1 MTTNEPADARGVA
14 VILAAGMGTRMKSR
28 LAKVLHPLL
37 GRSMAGWVVA
47 AARQAGLRSIAV
59 VNHQEDA
66 VRANLAAPDVSFV
79 RQPQPLGTGHA
90 VASAAAALPVEGP
103 VVVLCGDAPLVR
115 AETLV
120 ALLDAHAASS
130 HPVTV
135 LTARVPDPAAYGRIL
150 RGPDG
155 SVRGIVE
162 AAEATPEQ
170 LAIDEIN
177 TGAYAFDAAYLREM
191 LPRLEPHA
199 PKGEYYLT
207 DLVELAAERGGSGGL
222 VHHDVDELMGVND
235 KWALSLA
242 RAVLQERLLRSHAL
256 AGVTF
261 QHPSSTRVEA
271 DVTLEQDVVV
281 GPHVVLA
288 GRTHVGEG
296 SVISAGCVLTDARV
310 GADVLVK
317 PYSVFEDCH
326 VGDETQ
332 IGPFARLRPA
342 AEVRVGAKVGNFV
355 EIKKSVIE
363 PGAKVPHLSYVGDAH
378 VGPGANVGAG
388 TITCNYDGYGKHR
401 TEIGAG
407 AFIGSNTSLVAPVA
421 VGEGALVGAGSVVT
435 RDVPPDALAL
445 GRARQV
451 TMEGAAVQIRARA
464 EQRKR
469 EKDG

>member
-1 MTTNEPADARGVA
+1 M
-14 VILAAGMGTRMKSR
+14 
-28 LAKVLHPLL
+28 
-37 GRSMAGWVVA
+37 
-47 AARQAGLRSIAV
+47 
-59 VNHQEDA
+59 
-66 VRANLAAPDVSFV
+66 
-79 RQPQPLGTGHA
+79 
-90 VASAAAALPVEGP
+90 
-103 VVVLCGDAPLVR
+103 
-115 AETLV
+115 
-120 ALLDAHAASS
+120 
-130 HPVTV
+130 
-135 LTARVPDPAAYGRIL
+135 
-150 RGPDG
+150 
-155 SVRGIVE
+155 SVRGR
-162 AAEATPEQ
+162 P
-170 LAIDEIN
+170 
-177 TGAYAFDAAYLREM
+177 
-191 LPRLEPHA
+191 
-199 PKGEYYLT
+199 
-207 DLVELAAERGGSGGL
+207 
-222 VHHDVDELMGVND
+222 
-235 KWALSLA
+235 
-242 RAVLQERLLRSHAL
+242 
-256 AGVTF
+256 
-261 QHPSSTRVEA
+261 
-271 DVTLEQDVVV
+271 
-281 GPHVVLA
+281 
-288 GRTHVGEG
+288 
-296 SVISAGCVLTDARV
+296 GCVLTDARV

-332 IGPFARLRPA
+332 VGPFARLRPA
-342 AEVRVGAKVGNFV
+342 ADVRVGAKVGNFV